1 MVLNQKDIKN
11 KAYISTCIT
20 TNEEKEVINQENLY
34 NGSGKR
40 IQKKEGNNVVNYYY
54 QNGVV
59 LYTTDEDGN
68 KTRQNFVVTKEKVM
82 DTTRHSKD
90 GFISY

>member
-1 MVLNQKDIKN
+1 MALNQKDIKK

-20 TNEEKEVINQENLY
+20 TNEEQEVINQENLY
-34 NGSGKR
+34 NGNGKR

-82 DTTRHSKD
+82 DTTRHSKN
-90 GFISY
+90 GFKSY